1 MSLDLSSLVLGWM
14 AAYGAPM
21 VAGMLFLGGLGLPL
35 PGTLIVIASG
45 AFIRQSLLDIYFT
58 PSLGYLGTIAGDIG
72 LYSVGFF
79 ASGWIETRFG
89 QTTAWKN
96 AHALFERRG
105 GIAIFLTRWL
115 LTAVAFP
122 ITLIAGSSG
131 YRFRKFLLYALLG
144 ELTWFGVYGGLGY
157 AFGSQWELISDF
169 ISNFSGFAVGALA
182 LGVGIYLFF
191 KVGKKPASKD
201 KTTNPE

>member
-1 MSLDLSSLVLGWM
+1 MNIDISSLALNWM
-14 AAYGAPM
+14 ATYGAPM
-21 VAGMLFLGGLGLPL
+21 VAGLLFLGGLGLPL

-45 AFIRQSLLDIYFT
+45 AFIRQSMLDAFST
-58 PSLGYLGTIAGDIG
+58 PTLGYLGTIAGDAG
-72 LYSVGFF
+72 LYSIGFF
-79 ASGWIETRFG
+79 ASHWIENRFG

-96 AHALFERRG
+96 ARALFERRG

-131 YRFRKFLLYALLG
+131 YRFRKFFLYAVLG
-144 ELTWFGVYGGLGY
+144 ELTWIAIYGGLGY

-169 ISNFSGFAVGALA
+169 ISNFSGFVAGALA
-182 LGVGIYLFF
+182 LGVGIYLFIKF
-191 KVGKKPASKD
+191 GKKSKA
-201 KTTNPE
+201 